1 MELRISRLEKQLREK
16 EDVISS
22 QLNLIQDLEEKVKE
36 YENDDY
42 EDDFENW
49 YINIA

>member
-22 QLNLIQDLEEKVKE
+22 QVNLIQDLEEKVKE
-36 YENDDY
+36 YENIDY
-42 EDDFENW
+42 EDDFDE
-49 YINIA
+49 I

>member
-22 QLNLIQDLEEKVKE
+22 QVNLIQDLEEKVKE
-36 YENDDY
+36 YENTDY